1 VQARHS
7 TELWVHFILCC
18 LILCCLFVAT
28 AIGEPAPAEAQQ
40 IQSPSSQQSHPDTS
54 SSPQTAAPSQGPA
67 PAPGDDTAT
76 IQEEVGDRDPTYLR
90 TRVLFRY
97 DYKAQEGDAS
107 INRFRFKL
115 QYAFGPRQRFGLSVL
130 APVIHKGTPD
140 ATAAGS
146 GDTELVAGANLYR
159 TERFRT
165 GVSFQVTFQTSSDD
179 LVGGATTTIKPAWGF
194 TAVLS
199 SRLELV
205 SAFYYKQSIHTIRG
219 APVKQFEPDI
229 FLNIRVRR
237 TTWWVEWDSFYDLIP
252 QQFAQTMKTG
262 LSRSFGPNRQW
273 VASAYCGLPLNRYG
287 RQTQYHVNPG
297 LDVTWY
303 PFKNK

>member
-1 VQARHS
+1 MFNEWAVRARPS
-7 TELWVHFILCC
+7 AEWWLPFL
-18 LILCCLFVAT
+18 LCCLFVAT
-28 AIGEPAPAEAQQ
+28 SMAEQAKTAPTD
-40 IQSPSSQQSHPDTS
+40 PD
-54 SSPQTAAPSQGPA
+54 PPPTAAPSQGAPPA
-67 PAPGDDTAT
+67 SGQDTEA

-97 DYKAQEGDAS
+97 DYKAQEADTS
-107 INRFRFKL
+107 INRLRFKML
-115 QYAFGPRQRFGLSVL
+115 YAFGPHQRFAVSILT
-130 APVIHKGTPD
+130 PVIHKGTPE

-179 LVGGATTTIKPAWGF
+179 LIGGATTTVKPAWGF

-199 SRLELV
+199 NRLELV
-205 SAFYYKQSIHTIRG
+205 GAFYYKRSIHTVRG
-219 APVKQFEPDI
+219 KPVQQFEPDI
-229 FLNIRVRR
+229 FLNVRVLRA
-237 TTWWVEWDSFYDLIP
+237 TWWVEWDSFYDFAP

-262 LSRSFGPNRQW
+262 LSRRFGPNRQW

-287 RQTQYHVNPG
+287 RQTQYQVNPG
-297 LDVTWY
+297 LDLTWY